1 MRIRFRS
8 PASTGKAAALS
19 VEEALHRVRT
29 ETGLDLDGARARLG
43 FSRGHLLEL
52 VLLSSAFG
60 SAADEQGLD
69 AANLLVPYLI
79 GEAAFDDWVGAV
91 DVGPAPRGGSLRVL
105 PPGAAPADPT
115 LALSDIGPAVEAA
128 IRGVMAELPDSPYHA
143 LAEREEWTL
152 LEAEP
157 KLASDYASQDD
168 LVLCSTLLPEAMKCF
183 LQGSPFSSC
192 RFSKHGERFVYAK
205 VDGADGTMEARY
217 ALRVSLEEALES
229 ALAPSGLGC
238 VVGAGIGVRYVYV
251 VLALASPETAL
262 DAAEGA
268 LRKLEVPRRA
278 WFLPCDSDHD
288 GEWAGVWDDAPEP
301 PLA

>member
-1 MRIRFRS
+1 MRIRFR
-8 PASTGKAAALS
+8 ASGKAAALS

-60 SAADEQGLD
+60 SARDEQALD
-69 AANLLVPYLI
+69 AASLLVPYLI

-105 PPGAAPADPT
+105 LDGATPPDPT

-128 IRGVMAELPDSPYHA
+128 IRGVTAELPEAPYHA

-157 KLASDYASQDD
+157 KLAGDYKAQDD
-168 LVLCSTLLPEAMKCF
+168 LVLCSTLLPEAIKCF

-217 ALRVSLEEALES
+217 ALRISLEEALGA

-251 VLALASPETAL
+251 VLALASPEAGL
-262 DAAEGA
+262 EVACEA
-268 LRKLEVPRRA
+268 LRTLGISRRA
-278 WFLPCDSDHD
+278 WFLPCDSEHE
-288 GEWAGVWDDAPEP
+288 GEWAPVWEDSPNP
-301 PLA
+301 PA

>member
-1 MRIRFRS
+1 MRIRFRA
-8 PASTGKAAALS
+8 PAGSTKAVGLS

-60 SAADEQGLD
+60 SAADERALT

-79 GEAAFDDWVGAV
+79 GEAAFDDWVGAIE
-91 DVGPAPRGGSLRVL
+91 VGPAARAKSLRVL
-105 PPGAAPADPT
+105 PDGAFPPDPT
-115 LALSDIGPAVEAA
+115 LALDDIAPAVEAA
-128 IRGVMAELPDSPYHA
+128 IRGVTAGLPATPYHA

-157 KLASDYASQDD
+157 ALASDYAAQDD
-168 LVLCSTLLPEAMKCF
+168 LVLCSTLLPEAIKCF

-205 VDGADGTMEARY
+205 VDGADRTMEARY
-217 ALRVSLEEALES
+217 ALRVSLEEAIEE
-229 ALAPSGLGC
+229 ALLPPGLGC

-251 VLALASPETAL
+251 VIALASPEAAL
-262 DAAEGA
+262 VTTCQA
-268 LRKLEVPRRA
+268 LRKLEVPQRA
-278 WFLPCDSDHD
+278 WILPCDSAHE
-288 GEWAGVWDDAPEP
+288 GEWAPVWDDAPEP
-301 PLA
+301 PRA